1 MYTACLTDTISLHLE
16 RYLPGSLLEHLE
28 IAQDVLANALILVL
42 RRYIARCVNPRLF
55 TSDNFKLFKS
65 LEANKFL
72 RKCWIKWL
80 FIFEGSPW
88 WGGFYELFNAIVKSS
103 LKKVEGKAL
112 LNQKEMITV
121 VKEKGCLN

>member
-1 MYTACLTDTISLHLE
+1 MYTACLTYTISLHLE

-72 RKCWIKWL
+72 RKC
-80 FIFEGSPW
+80 
-88 WGGFYELFNAIVKSS
+88 
-103 LKKVEGKAL
+103 
-112 LNQKEMITV
+112 
-121 VKEKGCLN
+121 